1 MDEIEPSQEI
11 VKNKGW
17 FLPIHVANVL
27 KLSQLQFYGRFK
39 ISDLFYGENHFFI
52 FIVSSTGESDQPC
65 FYLNFVFAIINK

>member
-27 KLSQLQFYGRFK
+27 KLSPLQFYGRFLTCFTEK
-39 ISDLFYGENHFFI
+39 TIFFI

>member
-27 KLSQLQFYGRFK
+27 SPLQFYGRFPTCFTEK
-39 ISDLFYGENHFFI
+39 TIFFLI
-52 FIVSSTGESDQPC
+52 FIVTSTGESDHPC
-65 FYLNFVFAIINK
+65 FYLNFVFAIMNK